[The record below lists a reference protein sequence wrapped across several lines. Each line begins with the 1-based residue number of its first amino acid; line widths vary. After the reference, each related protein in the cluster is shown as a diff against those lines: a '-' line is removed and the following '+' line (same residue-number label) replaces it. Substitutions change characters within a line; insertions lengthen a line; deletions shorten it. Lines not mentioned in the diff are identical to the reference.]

1 MLAFQDG
8 HVDFDELAEYLSI
21 NRELAHKYGMQSW
34 TNLESFDRDMPIK
47 FPPIKWEKFLLKL
60 KAAEKANLDKAI
72 TFEFSHFMSPQSCY
86 PQANNLFSRYIE
98 NRGLAD
104 PRRTIM

>member
-1 MLAFQDG
+1 Y
-8 HVDFDELAEYLSI
+8 DELADYLAV
-21 NRELAHKYGMQSW
+21 NKRLAKKYGMQSW
-34 TNLESFDRDMPIK
+34 TNLESFDRDMPWR

-60 KAAEKANLDKAI
+60 QSAQEAGVDKAI

-98 NRGLAD
+98 NRKIAD
-104 PRRTIM
+104 PR